1 MCLGSIRLT
10 AQALKE
16 VKVHPTIEYSR
27 LPRVYTIADIAVEGA
42 NNYDDYM
49 LIGLSGL
56 TVGQKISIP
65 GDEVTDAIKRF
76 WKNGLFSNVAIEMDS
91 IVGDNAYL
99 RIRLTQRPRVS
110 QINYHGVKKGER
122 EDLEERI
129 GLLKDN
135 QLTPNMIDRAEF
147 LIKKYYS

>member
-91 IVGDNAYL
+91 IV
-99 RIRLTQRPRVS
+99 
-110 QINYHGVKKGER
+110 E
-122 EDLEERI
+122 
-129 GLLKDN
+129 
-135 QLTPNMIDRAEF
+135 M
-147 LIKKYYS
+147 

>member
-1 MCLGSIRLT
+1 MKRIKTICLILVVMCLGSIRLT

-99 RIRLTQRPRVS
+99 RIRLTQRIS
-110 QINYHGVKKGER
+110 T
-122 EDLEERI
+122 D
-129 GLLKDN
+129 
-135 QLTPNMIDRAEF
+135 
-147 LIKKYYS
+147 